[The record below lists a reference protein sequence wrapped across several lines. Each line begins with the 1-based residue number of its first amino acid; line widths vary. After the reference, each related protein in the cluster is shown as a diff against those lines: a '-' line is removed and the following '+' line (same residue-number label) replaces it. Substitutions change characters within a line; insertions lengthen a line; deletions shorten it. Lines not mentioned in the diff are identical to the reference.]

1 MGDKKSQLSQCGVC
15 HTAANNAVRVA
26 AAFPHDDSAALA
38 MHCHLNAIKKQEH
51 AEAARGKDDATD
63 ADKANAARYDAIAD
77 MMHDRVCPML
87 PSAMGVGK
95 DKSDKPVAQHAYAI
109 EYICSSLC

>member
-1 MGDKKSQLSQCGVC
+1 
-15 HTAANNAVRVA
+15 
-26 AAFPHDDSAALA
+26 

-87 PSAMGVGK
+87 SSAMGVGK
-95 DKSDKPVAQHAYAI
+95 KKATK
-109 EYICSSLC
+109 CSSMHTPFITCARPSVKLTSYRP